1 MAEFAEPADFLPD
14 FSPAARH
21 RSIERGRES
30 MYCRISCLSLLAAFV
45 LGCGGAGEPGAAAEG
60 GMGVAQAGGNG
71 GGSTVGSAGTGGAT
85 AGESGIVQLPPG
97 EADPG
102 RVTAHR
108 LNAREYDNTIR
119 DLVGLDLKP
128 SAQFE
133 FPADEWGDGF
143 DNDADVLTVSPL
155 SVEKYLAAAQSVIAQ
170 ALDPANAVARQGI
183 LVCDPS
189 DAANATCVDQILG
202 AFARRAF
209 RHPIEAGELVPYL
222 TLVDL
227 ALTHGDDVERGL
239 NNALAAMLVAPD
251 FLYRIEPDP
260 QADVIRA
267 LNGFELASRLSYFI
281 WASMPDEELFA
292 AAEQGALS
300 TPDQIAAQVQ
310 RMLADAKSS
319 AFLDVLVKQWMHTV
333 ELDFAEPDVRVF
345 PSWQPSLEVSMEQ
358 ETRAFLAPILAG
370 EAPATDLLTANYS
383 FVNQALAQY
392 YGLPDAT
399 QIPADQFVR
408 VTLPDAR
415 RGGVLRQGSFLVLT
429 SHPDTHSP
437 TRRGKWI
444 LDRLLC
450 RKPPPP
456 PPDVPAFDPNVSSD
470 GTLRQKLESL
480 HQGAASSCA
489 ACHALIDPMGFAL
502 ENYDGVGL
510 WRDLDNGQPVDAS
523 GTMPETGVSFNG
535 AAELSAAIAA
545 DPRFASCVS
554 QQLLTYAL
562 GRHTTAADRS
572 AIDALGQG
580 FANGGYNLAN
590 LVTSV
595 ATSNAMTLRHSE
607 AAAP

>member
-1 MAEFAEPADFLPD
+1 MNRQLAVAPFLV
-14 FSPAARH
+14 
-21 RSIERGRES
+21 
-30 MYCRISCLSLLAAFV
+30 AFLTAIV
-45 LGCGGAGEPGAAAEG
+45 GCGGAGEGSPQGASQ
-60 GMGVAQAGGNG
+60 GMGP
-71 GGSTVGSAGTGGAT
+71 AGTGGAASAAS
-85 AGESGIVQLPPG
+85 AGNAGTLAAGGGTIILPPG

-119 DLVGLDLKP
+119 DLVGLDLMP
-128 SAQFE
+128 SQQFE

-155 SVEKYLAAAQSVIAQ
+155 SVEKYLAAAQYVITQ
-170 ALDPANAVARQGI
+170 ALDPANAAARQA
-183 LVCDPS
+183 LVSCDPS
-189 DAANATCVDQILG
+189 DTANASCVTDILG
-202 AFARRAF
+202 EFARRAF
-209 RHPIEAGELVPYL
+209 RRPTETDELTPFL
-222 TLVDL
+222 SLVDL
-227 ALTHGDDVERGL
+227 ALAHGDSVEQGL
-239 NNALAAMLVAPD
+239 HNALAAMLVAPD
-251 FLYRIEPDP
+251 FLFRVEPDP

-281 WASMPDEELFA
+281 WASMPDEELFSQA
-292 AAEQGALS
+292 AQGFATPEQ
-300 TPDQIAAQVQ
+300 IVMQVQ
-310 RMLADAKSS
+310 RMLADPKSS

-333 ELDFAEPDVRVF
+333 ELDFAEPDVSVF
-345 PSWQPSLEVSMEQ
+345 PSWQPSLPQALEQ
-358 ETRAFLAPILAG
+358 ETRTFLAPILAG
-370 EAPATDLLTANYS
+370 EAPATDLLTADYT

-399 QIPADQFVR
+399 QVPADQFVR

-456 PPDVPAFDPNVSSD
+456 PPDISAFDPNVSSD
-470 GTLRQKLESL
+470 GTLREKLEAL
-480 HQGAASSCA
+480 HQGAATSCA
-489 ACHALIDPMGFAL
+489 TCHTLIDPMGFAL
-502 ENYDGVGL
+502 ENYDGIGQ
-510 WRDLDNGQPVDAS
+510 WRDMDNGQPVDAT
-523 GTMPETGVSFNG
+523 GTMPETGVPFNG

-562 GRHTTAADRS
+562 GRHTSATDRPL
-572 AIDALGQG
+572 IDELGQG
-580 FANGGYNLAN
+580 FAGGGYDMAT
-590 LVTSV
+590 LVTAV
-595 ATSNAMTLRHSE
+595 ATSNAMTLRHAE

>member
-1 MAEFAEPADFLPD
+1 MNHRIAVAPFLT
-14 FSPAARH
+14 A
-21 RSIERGRES
+21 
-30 MYCRISCLSLLAAFV
+30 LLVAVA
-45 LGCGGAGEPGAAAEG
+45 GCGGADAPGSEPGATLAEP
-60 GMGVAQAGGNG
+60 QAGAGGTSTMG
-71 GGSTVGSAGTGGAT
+71 GGGNAGTTAAGGGA
-85 AGESGIVQLPPG
+85 IVLPPG

-155 SVEKYLAAAQSVIAQ
+155 SIEKYLAAAQSVISQ
-170 ALDPANAVARQGI
+170 ALDPVNAAARQAI
-183 LVCDPS
+183 LLCDPT
-189 DAANATCVDQILG
+189 DTANATCVDQILG
-202 AFARRAF
+202 EFARRAF
-209 RHPIEAGELVPYL
+209 RRPAETDELLPYL

-227 ALTHGDDVERGL
+227 ALTSGDDIEQGI

-251 FLYRIEPDP
+251 FLYRVEPDP

-292 AAEQGALS
+292 AAEQGALG
-300 TPDQIAAQVQ
+300 TADQITAQVQ
-310 RMLADAKSS
+310 RLLADPKSS
-319 AFLDVLVKQWMHTV
+319 AFLDVLVKQWLHTV
-333 ELDFAEPDVRVF
+333 ELDFAEPDVNVF

-383 FVNQALAQY
+383 FVNQPLAQY
-392 YGLPDAT
+392 YGLPDAA
-399 QIPADQFVR
+399 QIPVDQFVR

-456 PPDVPAFDPNVSSD
+456 PPDVPAFDPIVASD
-470 GTLRQKLESL
+470 GT
-480 HQGAASSCA
+480 
-489 ACHALIDPMGFAL
+489 
-502 ENYDGVGL
+502 
-510 WRDLDNGQPVDAS
+510 
-523 GTMPETGVSFNG
+523 
-535 AAELSAAIAA
+535 
-545 DPRFASCVS
+545 
-554 QQLLTYAL
+554 
-562 GRHTTAADRS
+562 
-572 AIDALGQG
+572 
-580 FANGGYNLAN
+580 
-590 LVTSV
+590 
-595 ATSNAMTLRHSE
+595 
-607 AAAP
+607 

>member
-1 MAEFAEPADFLPD
+1 MNRCIAFLP
-14 FSPAARH
+14 
-21 RSIERGRES
+21 
-30 MYCRISCLSLLAAFV
+30 LLGLFGVATG
-45 LGCGGAGEPGAAAEG
+45 GCGGAGEEAAEPGASQPA
-60 GMGVAQAGGNG
+60 AQAGNG
-71 GGSTVGSAGTGGAT
+71 GGATIGGAGTGGAA
-85 AGESGIVQLPPG
+85 AGQGGIVELPPG

-119 DLVGLDLKP
+119 DLVGLDLRL
-128 SAQFE
+128 STQFE

-155 SVEKYLAAAQSVIAQ
+155 SVEKYLAAAQFAITQ
-170 ALDPANAVARQGI
+170 ALDPVNAAARQTI
-183 LVCDPS
+183 LICDPA
-189 DAANATCVDQILG
+189 DAANPNCVSDILG
-202 AFARRAF
+202 EFARRAF
-209 RHPIEAGELVPYL
+209 RRPNEADELAPYL

-227 ALTHGDDVERGL
+227 ALTHGDSVEQGL
-239 NNALAAMLVAPD
+239 HNALSAMLVAPD
-251 FLYRIEPDP
+251 FLYRVEPD
-260 QADVIRA
+260 ATAGAIRT

-281 WASMPDEELFA
+281 WASMPDEVLFTA
-292 AAEQGALS
+292 ATQGSLSSREQISA
-300 TPDQIAAQVQ
+300 QIQ
-310 RMLADAKSS
+310 RMLADGRSS
-319 AFLDVLVKQWMHTV
+319 ALLDVLVEQWLHTV
-333 ELDFAEPDVRVF
+333 ELDFAEPDLTVF
-345 PSWQPSLEVSMEQ
+345 PQWQDSLEISMEQ

-370 EAPATDLLTANYS
+370 TAPATDLLTADYS
-383 FVNQALAQY
+383 YVNQALAQY
-392 YGLPDAT
+392 YRLPDAA

-470 GTLRQKLESL
+470 GTLREKLEAL

-489 ACHALIDPMGFAL
+489 SCHSLIDPMGFAL

-510 WRDLDNGQPVDAS
+510 WRDTDNGQPVDAT
-523 GTMPETGVSFNG
+523 GTMPETGVAFSG

-562 GRHTTAADRS
+562 GRHSTAADRPV
-572 AIDALGQG
+572 IDGLGQA
-580 FANGGYNLAN
+580 FSSGGYDLAA
-590 LVTSV
+590 LVTAV
-595 ATSNAMTLRHSE
+595 ATSNPMTLRHAE
-607 AAAP
+607 GP